1 MHSQKLNI
9 SETLLSNYSNNLSKQ
24 LHRKKLLY
32 NEAFYTN
39 RTKNQKSAVRK
50 VFSSNLCTNVMIPVA
65 SIASN
70 DTSG

>member
-39 RTKNQKSAVRK
+39 PQRGRKIKKVQKESFFFQFMYKCHDSCRK
-50 VFSSNLCTNVMIPVA
+50 YNK
-65 SIASN
+65 
-70 DTSG
+70 